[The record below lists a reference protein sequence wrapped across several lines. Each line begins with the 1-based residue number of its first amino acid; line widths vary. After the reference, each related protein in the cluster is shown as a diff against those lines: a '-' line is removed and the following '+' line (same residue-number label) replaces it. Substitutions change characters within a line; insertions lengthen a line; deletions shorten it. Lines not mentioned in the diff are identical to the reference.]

1 MEVEH
6 GPLEDDCPAETEA
19 CFSHFHVKSISLV
32 RVYLSCFGES
42 GPGLLLMD
50 SGRSRGG
57 FWIQVAP
64 ALGAVDMEHFEAQLA
79 CQRNTAGWWVKAKVV
94 AGRLPSL
101 TWCAHIYTKPQSWLK
116 VGSSAIYK
124 IYIPAKEIQMGM
136 GTGENRRDDV
146 VWLNVFVC

>member
-32 RVYLSCFGES
+32 RVYLSGFGES

-57 FWIQVAP
+57 SEFRSHRHSVQ
-64 ALGAVDMEHFEAQLA
+64 
-79 CQRNTAGWWVKAKVV
+79 
-94 AGRLPSL
+94 S
-101 TWCAHIYTKPQSWLK
+101 TWSTLRRSWRASEIPR
-116 VGSSAIYK
+116 VG
-124 IYIPAKEIQMGM
+124 G
-136 GTGENRRDDV
+136 
-146 VWLNVFVC
+146 